1 MENQTSQQNMQQ
13 VSEPIHESVSFPAP
27 QPEQSGG
34 FPKWIFA
41 VVGLLIILAGG
52 GFFLYQGSVSAP
64 TPTPTPFVA
73 TITALASPTA
83 VPTVAPTASPT
94 PSVLPTPSSAQ
105 RTAISIEVQNGT
117 GTTGDAGVAKAALEK
132 AGYSKVTTA
141 NATSQNA
148 TETTLTYSS
157 DVSMSVVNEIASALK
172 VSFGNVVPTQATTG
186 TAKVTVVTGPKQA
199 SATQTTA
206 SSKATAT
213 PAASPATRTISPTA
227 TATSTPR

>member
-1 MENQTSQQNMQQ
+1 MQQ
-13 VSEPIHESVSFPAP
+13 VAEPIHESVSFPAP

-83 VPTVAPTASPT
+83 VPTVAPTLTPT
-94 PSVLPTPSSAQ
+94 PSVVPTPSSAQ
-105 RTAISIEVQNGT
+105 RTAVSIEVQNGT

-141 NATSQNA
+141 NAASQNS
-148 TETTLTYSS
+148 TQTTLTYSS
-157 DVSMSVVNEIASALK
+157 DVSMGIVNEMVAALK
-172 VSFGNVVPTQATTG
+172 VSFGDITPTQGSG

-199 SATQTTA
+199 SATQATA
-206 SSKATAT
+206 SAKASAT

-227 TATSTPR
+227 TATATPR

>member
-1 MENQTSQQNMQQ
+1 MENQTSQQDMHQAA
-13 VSEPIHESVSFPAP
+13 EPIHESVSFPAP

-83 VPTVAPTASPT
+83 VPTIAPTLTPT
-94 PSVLPTPSSAQ
+94 PSVVPTPSSAQ

-141 NATSQNA
+141 NAASQNA

-157 DVSMSVVNEIASALK
+157 DVSMGVVNEIVAALK
-172 VSFGNVVPTQATTG
+172 VSFGDVTPTQASTG
-186 TAKVTVVTGPKQA
+186 TAKVTVITGPKQA
-199 SATQTTA
+199 TSVQATTSAKA
-206 SSKATAT
+206 SAT

-227 TATSTPR
+227 TVTATPR